1 MADSISI
8 KSFTFRYPGSHRN
21 ALTEVSLEIQAGSC
35 CAILGP
41 TGAGKSTLLQA
52 MAGVLGA
59 HHAQAAAD
67 GHIQIG
73 SVAHSPLPRSI
84 LFPQVGLFL
93 QDPTVQISGI
103 RDNVEDEVRFTLDNL
118 QVGDEEAVQRVRI
131 QLEELGLGK
140 LATRPLRQL
149 SGGELQRVALAG
161 MLVASPPVLLL
172 DEPLNSLD
180 ATAQARLLRLFATFR
195 GRHTV
200 VLTDYGID
208 AALRLAD
215 RVVVLSEG
223 RVLYQ
228 GAPSGLVSRSEEFVD
243 LLPADSLVRLS
254 GLAGDERIP
263 SPERRFFRKI
273 LGAL

>member
-8 KSFTFRYPGSHRN
+8 RSFTFRYPGSDRN
-21 ALTEVSLEIQAGSC
+21 ALGEVSLEIQAGSC
-35 CAILGP
+35 CVILGP
-41 TGAGKSTLLQA
+41 TGAGKSSLLQA

-59 HHAQAAAD
+59 HQPQAAAA

-73 SVAHSPLPRSI
+73 PVVHSPLPRSI

-103 RDNVEDEVRFTLDNL
+103 RANVEDEVRFTLDNL
-118 QVGDEEAVQRVRI
+118 QVPDQEAAQRVRI
-131 QLEELGLGK
+131 QLEELGLEK

-180 ATAQARLLRLFATFR
+180 ATSQAQLLRLLATFR

-223 RVLYQ
+223 RVIYQ
-228 GAPSGLVSRSEEFVD
+228 GSPAGLVSRSEEFVD

-254 GLAGDERIP
+254 GLAGNERMP
-263 SPERRFFRKI
+263 SPERRFFRRI